1 MSLTVPR
8 PARVFLADEVE
19 DPQLHHNTLVTSPT
33 SDRSRSLSAPDVL
46 ARAVHQRQ
54 LLMQTLLPVG
64 DAQGTL
70 WVVLSGPA
78 FLALPCLVLSCRT
91 GSPSLTLPLSRP

>member
-46 ARAVHQRQ
+46 ARAVDQRTR
-54 LLMQTLLPVG
+54 LMQTLLPAE

-70 WVVLSGPA
+70 WVVRSCLS
-78 FLALPCLVLSCRT
+78 ALPCPVLSYR
-91 GSPSLTLPLSRP
+91 LSQSNLATI